1 MQLALVTTFAASRK
15 EPLVETL
22 ERVRAAFLAAGEGEP
37 QVTFMLSDGQIVRVS
52 SIDRVLKRHPELVKF
67 EQTIEPY
74 PGGPPMRVL
83 TNRVESGAGAGEQ
96 IDFATLAEIARGV
109 PKSFPFHA
117 AGIRFALPVFAG
129 DTDLPVYPGDMRP
142 GIIVNDSW
150 WVSGRQRSIL
160 ALTIVEADA
169 TAKKLPALPPMVAQ
183 IFAACGKGKS
193 TTQVP
198 LIPGMPT
205 KPEVD
210 PAATKAANDLRALMQ
225 DYKARMPEIL
235 ERAGLPH
242 DLPSNQEA
250 LASTPLGTASGPK
263 KPELERVFKGL
274 GYDCKGGS
282 GTFTLR
288 RRTPSHLTVE
298 LELDVGTWSN
308 ACSATYSVDTLAAGV
323 GMSALLHL
331 PVARQAMVGAQ
342 YPIGNAERWQKIVEN
357 LGALVAELDRTF
369 VPAVEAIAGPAPE
382 WYKPESKTA

>member
-52 SIDRVLKRHPELVKF
+52 SIDRVLKRHPELARF
-67 EQTIEPY
+67 DQTIEPF

-83 TNRVESGAGAGEQ
+83 TNRVEAGAGAGEQ
-96 IDFATLAEIARGV
+96 VDFAVLAEIARGV
-109 PKSFPFHA
+109 PKSFPFHV

-129 DTDLPVYPGDMRP
+129 GTDLPVYPGDMRP

-150 WVSGRQRSIL
+150 WVSGRQRSVL
-160 ALTIVEADA
+160 ALTIVEAEA
-169 TAKKLPALPPMVAQ
+169 AAKKLPAVPAMVAQ
-183 IFAACGKGKS
+183 IFAACGKAKS

-210 PAATKAANDLRALMQ
+210 PAATKTANDLRALMQ
-225 DYKARMPEIL
+225 DYKARIAEIV

-242 DLPSNQEA
+242 DLPSMQEA
-250 LASTPLGTASGPK
+250 LATRLIGEGSGPK
-263 KPELERVFKGL
+263 KPELVRVFGPL
-274 GYDCKGGS
+274 GYDCKGGH

-288 RRTPSHLTVE
+288 RRTATNLTVE
-298 LELDVGTWSN
+298 LEIDVGTWSN
-308 ACSATYSVDTLAAGV
+308 SCSASLSVDTLSSGV
-323 GMSALLHL
+323 AMSALLRL
-331 PVARQAMVGAQ
+331 PVTKRAIEAPQ
-342 YPIGNAERWQKIVEN
+342 YPIGDAERWRMIVEN

-382 WYKPESKTA
+382 WYQPESKTA